1 MNKLK
6 LLLSAVLIVI
16 FISSCFNNSTIST
29 TDIEGLWI
37 STEETSS
44 QFAPGAD
51 KVALQIRRDSTR
63 TLTAHGFF
71 LKNDEFKEEWE
82 FINVQYDT
90 IAKRI
95 SLLDS
100 DSDTL
105 ICCLDAKNEILKG
118 AGHSQDNTKKPLN
131 FIRADKNLEIRLF
144 YPRIPDKNGKITYSY
159 KIPEQIDDGLQTESI
174 YRYSTDS
181 SSIPNL
187 MKEVIDQKYGSIKS
201 LLILKNSKLIVEE
214 YFYGYN
220 RDDLQQIRSC
230 TKSVTSLL
238 FGIALDHHKDIDI
251 EQPIFNF
258 FPEYGPLKTE
268 EKEEITL
275 KNVLTMTAGLEWDDY
290 PPEMYK
296 TDDCFQYILSRP
308 MACKP
313 GEKFEYNSG
322 CSVLLGGIIQ
332 FLEAKKTLA
341 FAKEFL
347 FTPMGITNY
356 IWESHKNDI
365 LRCGEGLSLRPRDM
379 AKIGLLVLNDGKW
392 QDKQVVSKEWIRE
405 STKPHVPESKFF
417 DYGYQW
423 WHHSKNN
430 LQWWKE
436 PNAVS
441 PKEHDLITALGHG
454 GQYIMIIRDL
464 NLVIV
469 TTASDFDNGHIAR
482 SKIPMVIEEIVPI
495 FEDSKL

>member
-1 MNKLK
+1 MMNIPKLF
-6 LLLSAVLIVI
+6 LATALIVI
-16 FISSCFNNSTIST
+16 SLNSCFNKNTATNI
-29 TDIEGLWI
+29 DGLWV
-37 STEETSS
+37 STEEASS
-44 QFAPGAD
+44 QFGPGAD
-51 KVALQIRRDSTR
+51 KVALLIRRDSTK
-63 TLTAHGFF
+63 TLTARGFF
-71 LKNDEFKEEWE
+71 LKNNELVQEWK

-90 IAKRI
+90 NAKRI

-105 ICCLDAKNEILKG
+105 ICSLDAQNGILKREDKT
-118 AGHSQDNTKKPLN
+118 QKPLN
-131 FIRADKNLEIRLF
+131 FVRADKNLEIRLF
-144 YPRIPDKNGKITYSY
+144 YPRIPDRSGQIVYRY
-159 KIPEQIDDGLQTESI
+159 KKPERIDDGLQTETINSN
-174 YRYSTDS
+174 SNAS
-181 SSIPNL
+181 SSISNL
-187 MKEVIDQKYGSIKS
+187 MKEVIDQKYGKIKS
-201 LLILKNSKLIVEE
+201 LLILKNNKLIVEE
-214 YFYGYN
+214 YFYGYTRN
-220 RDDLQQIRSC
+220 DLQQIRSC

-238 FGIALDHHKDIDI
+238 LGIALDHHKDIDI
-251 EQPIFNF
+251 EQPIFSF
-258 FPEYGPLKTE
+258 FPEYDSLESGGR
-268 EKEEITL
+268 EKITL

-290 PPEMYK
+290 PREMYK
-296 TDDCFQYILSRP
+296 TDDCFRYILSRP
-308 MACKP
+308 MAGKP
-313 GEKFEYNSG
+313 GEEFNYNSG
-322 CSVLLGGIIQ
+322 GSVLLGGVIQ
-332 FLEAKKTLA
+332 FLESMKPLA

-392 QDKQVVSKEWIRE
+392 QDKQLVSKEWIRE

-441 PKEHDLITALGHG
+441 LKEHDLITALGHG

-469 TTASDFDNGHIAR
+469 TTASDFESGQMAR
-482 SKIPMVIEEIVPI
+482 SKIPMVIEKIIPI
-495 FEDSKL
+495 FEDT